1 MQHADTKFKEEL
13 GSVIINEIEVTL
25 AQTYP
30 PHICMITLPRKT
42 KNCSG
47 LTLDGLTP
55 AGWILAGFLAV
66 MLLRMLKCLP

>member
-47 LTLDGLTP
+47 LT
-55 AGWILAGFLAV
+55 
-66 MLLRMLKCLP
+66 